1 MRVIQ
6 THITSSLQI
15 PFAVIR
21 KKGPGFSSCL
31 HAHPEL
37 ELVHVR
43 SGNGRRIVGHLIAP
57 FQEGD
62 MVLLGSMLPHRWIYE
77 PTGNHQPA
85 STVLY
90 FNTDTLAGSFYEMNE
105 CRPLQDLL
113 QRATQGL
120 CIKGKT
126 RQLVASRLEKLS
138 RLKGL
143 PSFTGILDLLQLL
156 ATSTELESLA
166 AGTQEA
172 STFATVTDRLS
183 EVYEYIAA
191 HYHEELTLSRVAA
204 VAHLSE
210 TAFCR
215 LFRQRT
221 QNHFTAYLNEI
232 RLQHACHRLQSTD
245 EPISLIAEACGFKT
259 VSNFNKCFKKGRKSS
274 PSAYRHSFQQLAQ

>member
-21 KKGPGFSSCL
+21 KKGASFSSCL

-43 SGNGRRIVGHLIAP
+43 AGKGRRIVGHVIAP

-62 MVLLGSMLPHRWIYE
+62 MILLGSMLPHRWIYE
-77 PTGNHQPA
+77 SSDNHQPA

-90 FNTDTLAGSFYEMNE
+90 FNTETLAGSFYEMNE
-105 CRPLQDLL
+105 CRPLQELL
-113 QRATQGL
+113 QRAAQGL
-120 CIKGKT
+120 RITGKT
-126 RQLVASRLEKLS
+126 RQLIAHKLEKLS
-138 RLKGL
+138 RLRGL
-143 PSFTGILDLLQLL
+143 PAFTGILDLLQLL
-156 ATSTELESLA
+156 ATSSELESLS
-166 AGTQEA
+166 AGSQEA
-172 STFATVTDRLS
+172 TGFATVTDRLS

-191 HYHEELTLSRVAA
+191 HYHEELTLARIAA

-274 PSAYRHSFQQLAQ
+274 PSAYRNGFLELMK